1 MYASILSRVTCTCRE
16 QEGARNIETELREA
30 ICEVGRRLHAK
41 NLIAATDGNISIR
54 LSEDRFLCTPS
65 GVSKGNLQPDDL
77 LVADAHGKKISGRGR
92 VSTEIF
98 THLAAYEE
106 RNDISAVVHAHPPKA
121 VALTL
126 AGISMEEEVLP
137 EVVYA
142 LGAIPT
148 APYATPGTPEGAEAI
163 RDLIRRNDALLMDRH
178 GALTVGPDVFAA
190 YYTMEKLE
198 HAAGIILDA
207 MLLGGPRKLS
217 DDELQRI
224 YKARRAYDSASG
236 NDD

>member
-1 MYASILSRVTCTCRE
+1 MGMLCGE
-16 QEGARNIETELREA
+16 KGANNIETELREA

-41 NLIAATDGNISIR
+41 NLVAGTDGNISLR
-54 LSEDRFLCTPS
+54 LSEGRFLCTPS
-65 GVSKGNLQPDDL
+65 GVPKGTLQPEDL

-92 VSTEIF
+92 ISTEIF

-106 RNDISAVVHAHPPKA
+106 RNDINAAVHAHPPKA

-148 APYATPGTPEGAEAI
+148 APYATPGTPEGAKAI
-163 RDLIRRNDALLMDRH
+163 RNLIRRNDAVLMDRH

-190 YYTMEKLE
+190 YHAMEKLE
-198 HAAGIILDA
+198 HAAGILLDA
-207 MLLGGPRKLS
+207 TLLGGVRKLS
-217 DDELQRI
+217 EEELRRLYQ
-224 YKARRAYDSASG
+224 ARQEYDSASR
-236 NDD
+236 DDA

>member
-1 MYASILSRVTCTCRE
+1 MYAGVLNRIAGIRQDR
-16 QEGARNIETELREA
+16 EGARSIETELREA
-30 ICEVGRRLHAK
+30 ICEVGRRLYAK

-65 GVSKGNLQPDDL
+65 GVSKGTLQPDDL
-77 LVADAHGKKISGRGR
+77 LIADAHGKKISGDGR

-126 AGISMEEEVLP
+126 ARISMEDEILP

-142 LGAIPT
+142 LGAVPT
-148 APYATPGTPEGAEAI
+148 APYATPGTLEGAEAI
-163 RDLIRRNDALLMDRH
+163 RDLIRRNDALLLDRH
-178 GALTVGPDVFAA
+178 GALTVGPDVFTA
-190 YYTMEKLE
+190 YGAMERLE
-198 HAAGIILDA
+198 HAAGIIFDA
-207 MLLGGPRKLS
+207 SLLGDLRKLS
-217 DDELQRI
+217 DDELRRLHQ
-224 YKARRAYDSASG
+224 ARQDHDSASYS
-236 NDD
+236 DT

>member
-1 MYASILSRVTCTCRE
+1 MGMLCGE
-16 QEGARNIETELREA
+16 KGANNIETELREA

-41 NLIAATDGNISIR
+41 NLVAGTDGNISLR
-54 LSEDRFLCTPS
+54 LSGGRFLCTPS
-65 GVSKGNLQPDDL
+65 GVPKGTLQPEDL

-92 VSTEIF
+92 ISTEIF

-106 RNDISAVVHAHPPKA
+106 RNDVNAAVHAHPPKA

-148 APYATPGTPEGAEAI
+148 APYATPGTPEGAKAI
-163 RDLIRRNDALLMDRH
+163 RNLIRRNDAVLMDRH

-190 YYTMEKLE
+190 YHAMEKLE
-198 HAAGIILDA
+198 HAAGILLDA
-207 MLLGGPRKLS
+207 TLLGGVRKLS
-217 DDELQRI
+217 EDELRRLHQ
-224 YKARRAYDSASG
+224 ARQEHDSASRE
-236 NDD
+236 DA

>member
-1 MYASILSRVTCTCRE
+1 MYAGILNRIAHMRRGE
-16 QEGARNIETELREA
+16 NNIEAELREA
-30 ICEVGRRLHAK
+30 ICKVGRWLYAK

-54 LSEDRFLCTPS
+54 LSAERFLCTPS
-65 GVSKGNLQPDDL
+65 GVPKGILHPDDL
-77 LVADAHGKKISGRGR
+77 LVVDAHGKKISGSGR

-106 RNDISAVVHAHPPKA
+106 RKDIGAAVHAHPPKA

-126 AGISMEEEVLP
+126 AGISMEEQVLP

-142 LGAIPT
+142 LGAVPT

-163 RDLIRRNDALLMDRH
+163 RDLIRRNDAVLLDRH
-178 GALTVGPDVFAA
+178 GALTVGPNVFAA
-190 YYTMEKLE
+190 YHAMERLE

-207 MLLGGPRKLS
+207 TLLGGPRKLS
-217 DDELQRI
+217 EDELLRLRQ
-224 YKARRAYDSASG
+224 ARREYENESSADG
-236 NDD
+236 